1 MRALHAMKG
10 IAIDA
15 TEDELADAAARA
27 DLTGMYTDP
36 HTAVALAAL
45 FKLRD
50 NGTIAKDDRVVVVST
65 ASGLKFTEF
74 KVGYHERTLNAV
86 KSRRANEPVNLPPD
100 FGKVVDAINARF
112 PTS

>member
-1 MRALHAMKG
+1 MRALQAMNG
-10 IAIDA
+10 VAIDA

-45 FKLRD
+45 IKLRAND
-50 NGTIAKDDRVVVVST
+50 TIKKDDRVVVVST

-74 KVGYHERTLNAV
+74 KVGYHERTLAGVNS
-86 KSRRANEPVNLPPD
+86 KRANDPVLLAPD
-100 FGKVVDAINARF
+100 FGKVVDAINARM
-112 PTS
+112 PG